1 MRALTIMMAAVLG
14 LTAAELALGPVVM
27 LVTGCLAMGYL
38 TMEAIGEKR

>member
-14 LTAAELALGPVVM
+14 WTAAALALGPAVM